1 MIGFYALIA
10 ATLAVN
16 TILLAVLAWAY
27 HSPRFA
33 HRRISQRPAIK
44 VARLARLRT
53 MGVISTLSLAA
64 VIAPTYF
71 LHDVLFHERPTPW
84 WEIALQSVGVLMLY
98 DFLYYFLHRT
108 MHHKRLM
115 RWVHGVHH
123 RARNP
128 STLESFFQHPVELLA
143 GLGLLFAC
151 VAAFGPIH
159 VLTFQIVFFV
169 YSNLNILIHSGLAL
183 PFGGPVNF
191 LTKKHHVHHQDDFA
205 KNYASLTPLP
215 DRIFGTAG

>member
-1 MIGFYALIA
+1 MFGFYALVG

-16 TILLAVLAWAY
+16 TILLAVLAWVY
-27 HSPRFA
+27 HSPRFS
-33 HRRISQRPAIK
+33 HRRISARPAIK
-44 VARLARLRT
+44 VERAERLRT
-53 MGVISTLSLAA
+53 MGIISTLSLVA

-71 LHDVLFHERPTPW
+71 FFDVLFHDRATPW
-84 WEIALQSVGVLMLY
+84 WTIAAQSVGILLLY

-108 MHHKRLM
+108 LHHKKLM
-115 RWVHGVHH
+115 RLVHGVHH

-128 STLESFFQHPVELLA
+128 STLESFFQHPIELLL

-151 VAAFGPIH
+151 IAVVGPVH

-169 YSNLNILIHSGLAL
+169 YSNLNIVIHSGLVL
-183 PFGGPVNF
+183 PWGGPINF

-215 DRIFGTAG
+215 DRLFGTAG